1 MQKYSKHEDSAR
13 LSSLKE
19 VESCMH
25 GKHEKEMNSA
35 SNLSELGSRFLL
47 RTAKKKLDIGFMRL

>member
-1 MQKYSKHEDSAR
+1 MQKYSKHEDSAH
-13 LSSLKE
+13 LSLKE

-47 RTAKKKLDIGFMRL
+47 RTAKKELDISFMRL